1 MFIVRLINKSY
12 NCIVVNYIEMNEIN
26 DNKGYIYDKQKQ
38 SRNLLRKFLITGQ
51 YK

>member
-12 NCIVVNYIEMNEIN
+12 NCGVVNYIEIN
-26 DNKGYIYDKQKQ
+26 DNKGYIYNKQKQ
-38 SRNLLRKFLITGQ
+38 LRNLLRKLLITGQ